1 MRTKKEQD
9 NTDTLNLRG
18 PLGQKDMHEGCVR
31 QDPKDSQVRI
41 TRPMELLSDSNLKM
55 SKGLVNINYLTL
67 DRNIFKGNNF
77 VFYEVMNEAMSNVKE
92 FDSKIMKM
100 IL

>member
-31 QDPKDSQVRI
+31 QDPKDS
-41 TRPMELLSDSNLKM
+41 
-55 SKGLVNINYLTL
+55 
-67 DRNIFKGNNF
+67 
-77 VFYEVMNEAMSNVKE
+77 
-92 FDSKIMKM
+92 
-100 IL
+100 